1 LKSLN
6 REQRKAAGFT
16 NGIAAVITGP
26 GAGKTEVMMQRI
38 GLLVTRQHVPPE
50 SILGLTFTRNAAEE
64 MRQRLVP
71 VLKELA
77 SRVTLSTIHSFAH
90 YLLRNEGKLFEILSG
105 KDQLSFIKNLMKHKK
120 LKDLSSGSVLR
131 EISLAKNNL
140 ISVEEFRS
148 LYEADKN
155 MLKVADIYEAYD
167 REKAKKYLLDFDDL
181 LLETYSLLSTNNN
194 IRDKYADRYQHLLV
208 DEFQDTNPVQLEI
221 IKCLIDEKDNSEKS
235 LWCAGDDWQSI
246 FRFAGASVGN
256 ILNFQSTF
264 RKSQIFILNV
274 NYRSTPQI
282 LSACQNLICHNVR
295 KIEKTLKTN
304 NAGGDEVIVLE
315 SSSEEGEALN
325 IVNEVRE
332 MVEQRGYE
340 YKDIAVLYRANFQS
354 RVVEENF
361 AQMKIP
367 YYIENGLNFYQR
379 SEVRYLLDYLRLIE
393 SPDSEEGDEALK
405 SILNVPN
412 RYISRKFIQELTE
425 FSGKKNIHLF
435 EGLKSMPVDLPYIRK
450 NVRDFISFISPL
462 ADYAPNLNPAEVLQ
476 MLRNQFDY
484 DRFITD
490 EDIPT
495 PDDAKIQNLNQLQL
509 SAARYSGI
517 KAFLEYTDSFDEQ
530 MSNDKEGVALM
541 TIHKSKGLEFKVV
554 FVIGLVEGITPT
566 KRGDLEE
573 ERRIVFVGIS
583 RAMEILYI
591 SYSHNY
597 LGQAAKKSIFI
608 DEIMGTAQ
616 KSEAS

>member
-1 LKSLN
+1 
-6 REQRKAAGFT
+6 
-16 NGIAAVITGP
+16 
-26 GAGKTEVMMQRI
+26 
-38 GLLVTRQHVPPE
+38 VPPE

-71 VLKELA
+71 VLKEQA

-90 YLLRNEGKLFEILSG
+90 YLLRNEGKLFEIISG

-120 LKDLSSGSVLR
+120 LKDLSVGSVLR

-140 ISVEEFRS
+140 IGVEEFRS
-148 LYEADKN
+148 LYESDRN

-181 LLETYSLLSTNNN
+181 LLETYLLLSTNNN

-221 IKCLIDEKDNSEKS
+221 IKCLIDEKDKSEKS
-235 LWCAGDDWQSI
+235 FWCAGDDWQSI
-246 FRFAGASVGN
+246 FSFAGASVGN
-256 ILNFQSTF
+256 ILNFQTTF
-264 RKSQIFILNV
+264 RKSKIFILNV
-274 NYRSTPQI
+274 NYRSTPEI
-282 LSACQNLICHNVR
+282 LSACQNLIQHNVR

-325 IVNEVRE
+325 LVNEVRE

-354 RVVEENF
+354 RTVEENF

-367 YYIENGLNFYQR
+367 YHIENGLNFYQR

-412 RYISRKFIQELTE
+412 RYISRKFVQELVE
-425 FSGKKNIHLF
+425 FSSRKNIHLF

-450 NVRDFISFISPL
+450 NVRDFISYINPL
-462 ADYAPNLNPAEVLQ
+462 ADYAPNLNPPEVLQ

-490 EDIPT
+490 EDVPT
-495 PDDAKIQNLNQLQL
+495 PDDTKIQNLNQLQL
-509 SAARYSGI
+509 SAARYSSI

-541 TIHKSKGLEFKVV
+541 TIHKSKGLEFKIV
-554 FVIGLVEGITPT
+554 FVIGLVDGITPT

-616 KSEAS
+616 KSEAA

>member
-1 LKSLN
+1 
-6 REQRKAAGFT
+6 
-16 NGIAAVITGP
+16 
-26 GAGKTEVMMQRI
+26 MMQRI
-38 GLLVTRQHVPPE
+38 GLLVTQHNVPPE

-120 LKDLSSGSVLR
+120 LKDLSVGSVLR

-140 ISVEEFRS
+140 IGVEEFRC

-181 LLETYSLLSTNNN
+181 LLETYLLLSTNNN

-235 LWCAGDDWQSI
+235 FWCAGDDWQSI
-246 FRFAGASVGN
+246 FSFAGASVGN
-256 ILNFQSTF
+256 ILNFQTTF
-264 RKSQIFILNV
+264 RKSKIFILNV

-282 LSACQNLICHNVR
+282 LSACQNLICHNIR

-325 IVNEVRE
+325 LVNEVRE
-332 MVEQRGYE
+332 MVEQRRYE

-412 RYISRKFIQELTE
+412 RYISRKFVQELVE

-450 NVRDFISFISPL
+450 NVRDFISFINPL

-495 PDDAKIQNLNQLQL
+495 PDDTKIQNLNQLQL
-509 SAARYSGI
+509 SAARYSSI

-541 TIHKSKGLEFKVV
+541 TIHKSKGLEFKIV

-616 KSEAS
+616 KSEAA

>member
-1 LKSLN
+1 
-6 REQRKAAGFT
+6 
-16 NGIAAVITGP
+16 
-26 GAGKTEVMMQRI
+26 MMQRI
-38 GLLVTRQHVPPE
+38 GLLVTQQHVPPE

-71 VLKELA
+71 VLKEQA

-90 YLLRNEGKLFEILSG
+90 YLLRNEGKLFEIISG

-120 LKDLSSGSVLR
+120 LKDLSVGSVLR
-131 EISLAKNNL
+131 EIGLAKNNL
-140 ISVEEFRS
+140 IGVEEFRC
-148 LYEADKN
+148 LYESDRN

-181 LLETYSLLSTNNN
+181 LLETYLMLSTNNN

-235 LWCAGDDWQSI
+235 FWCAGDDWQSI
-246 FRFAGASVGN
+246 FSFAGASVGN

-264 RKSQIFILNV
+264 RKSKIFILNV
-274 NYRSTPQI
+274 NYRSTPEI
-282 LSACQNLICHNVR
+282 LSACQNLIQHNVR

-304 NAGGDEVIVLE
+304 NAGGDEVVVLE

-325 IVNEVRE
+325 LVNEVRE
-332 MVEQRGYE
+332 MVEQRDYE

-367 YYIENGLNFYQR
+367 YHIENGLNFYQR

-412 RYISRKFIQELTE
+412 RYISRKFVQELVE
-425 FSGKKNIHLF
+425 FSSRKNIHLF

-450 NVRDFISFISPL
+450 NVRDFISFINPL
-462 ADYAPNLNPAEVLQ
+462 VDYAPNLNPPEVLQ

-495 PDDAKIQNLNQLQL
+495 PDDTKIQNLNQLQL
-509 SAARYSGI
+509 SAARYSSI

-530 MSNDKEGVALM
+530 MSNDKEGIALM
-541 TIHKSKGLEFKVV
+541 TIHKAKGLEFKIV

-616 KSEAS
+616 KSEAA